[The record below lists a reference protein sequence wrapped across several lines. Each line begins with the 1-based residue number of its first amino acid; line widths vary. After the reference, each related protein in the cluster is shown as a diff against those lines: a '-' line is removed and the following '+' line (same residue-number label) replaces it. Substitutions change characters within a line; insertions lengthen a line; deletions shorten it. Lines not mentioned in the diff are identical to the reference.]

1 MSIKNKIGAYT
12 TEDGTVKV
20 QMSGSRED
28 LLAVLAIL
36 NAKFLLDATSS
47 AEEYRRAFERLQVET
62 GNKYL
67 MLKTDEYKNKK
78 PDDGEDFLGELI

>member
-1 MSIKNKIGAYT
+1 MAIKNKIGAYT
-12 TEDGTVKV
+12 TEDGAVKV

-36 NAKFLLDATSS
+36 NAKFLLDSTSS
-47 AEEYRRAFERLQVET
+47 AEEYRRVFERLQVET
-62 GNKYL
+62 ANKYL

-78 PDDGEDFLGELI
+78 PDDGEDFLGGLI